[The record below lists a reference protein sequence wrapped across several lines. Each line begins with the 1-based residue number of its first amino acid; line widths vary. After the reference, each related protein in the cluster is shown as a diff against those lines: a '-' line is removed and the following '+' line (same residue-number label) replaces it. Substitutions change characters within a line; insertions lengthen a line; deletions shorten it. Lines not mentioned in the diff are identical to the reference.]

1 MPSTTIESAAI
12 TNTLDDVRKMLDKLA
27 WNYCDHNK
35 QDFEDYQSVANLA
48 YMKAYRS
55 FDPTKEASFST
66 WAWHCANGYLKRHRS
81 KMAKQ
86 YANEKQVAIEREPV
100 RKQRHLY
107 DWVMAELSEDARL
120 VLRLIAES
128 PKELVHCFRYAK
140 RSPKKARYMIRLR
153 MQDEGW
159 PPARVVDAFDE
170 IREVM

>member
-1 MPSTTIESAAI
+1 MPSTKIESATI
-12 TNTLDDVRKMLDKLA
+12 TDTLDNVRKMLDKLA
-27 WNYCDHNK
+27 WNYCDHSK

-48 YMKAYRS
+48 YMKAYHS
-55 FDPTKEASFST
+55 FDPTKGASFIT
-66 WAWHCANGYLKRHRS
+66 WTWHCANGYLKRHRS

-86 YANEKQVAIEREPV
+86 YANEKQATIKREPIQKP
-100 RKQRHLY
+100 RYFY
-107 DWVMAELSEDARL
+107 DRVMAELSEDARL

-140 RSPKKARYMIRLR
+140 RSPRKARHMIRLR

-159 PPARVVDAFDE
+159 KPARVVDAFDE